1 MVRPDN
7 FSRAGLIALF
17 DYIGELER
25 EMAWESE
32 LDPIAICS
40 DWSEYRDAIEAA
52 EAYGWKAPEIPDG
65 EDKQDTSER
74 DALQFLED
82 NAGDF
87 IEFEGGII
95 VLNF

>member
-17 DYIGELER
+17 DYIVELEK

-40 DWSEYRDAIEAA
+40 DWSEYKDAIEAA

-82 NAGDF
+82 NSGDV

>member
-17 DYIGELER
+17 NYIVELEK

-40 DWSEYRDAIEAA
+40 DWSEYKDAIEAA

-82 NAGDF
+82 NSGDV